1 MMPPRAA
8 RRLLA
13 PMWLGLGVLIAL
25 FSPLLALVA
34 ALVAQ
39 VLGRRQPL
47 LLLKFTLIYFA
58 REGAV
63 ILACGGLWVLSGFGT
78 ALHTKRFQVLH
89 YRMLRWFL
97 SGLVEGALSALNIKV
112 EIEPAGA
119 AEEALRRRDKPLLL
133 FSRHAGPGDSLMIV
147 FFLLDR
153 FGRLPRIVMKEALG
167 IDPVIDLVVQRLP
180 NALLDTSDQ
189 RECETVIAGLAES
202 LDGRGVL
209 VLFPEGGNF
218 SQERRRRAI
227 DRLRRDRRHRQVRQ
241 AEDMEH
247 VLPPKPG
254 GALAALA
261 ANPDA
266 DVIFAAHTGLGHE
279 TFPSELWRKLPSDR
293 TLRMRMWL
301 APAGERPSDPD
312 GQIEWLFGWWKQLDE
327 WIAGVGEE

>member
-1 MMPPRAA
+1 MPPRAA

-13 PMWLGLGVLIAL
+13 PVWLGLGALIAL
-25 FSPLLALVA
+25 LSPLLALVA
-34 ALVAQ
+34 ALMAR

-58 REGAV
+58 REGVV
-63 ILACGGLWVLSGFGT
+63 ILACGGLWILSGFGA

-89 YRMLRWFL
+89 YRLLRWFL
-97 SGLVEGALSALNIKV
+97 RGLIEEALSSLNIKV

-119 AEEALRRRDKPLLL
+119 ADEALKRRDKPLLL

-147 FFLLDR
+147 F
-153 FGRLPRIVMKEALG
+153 
-167 IDPVIDLVVQRLP
+167 
-180 NALLDTSDQ
+180 
-189 RECETVIAGLAES
+189 
-202 LDGRGVL
+202 
-209 VLFPEGGNF
+209 FPEGGNF

-227 DRLRRDRRHRQVRQ
+227 DRLRRDRRHRQAQQ
-241 AEDMEH
+241 AERMEN

-293 TLRMRMWL
+293 TLSMRMWL
-301 APAGERPSDPD
+301 AQASERPSDPD
-312 GQIEWLFGWWKQLDE
+312 EQIEWLFGWWKELDE
-327 WIAGVGEE
+327 WIAGQGQE